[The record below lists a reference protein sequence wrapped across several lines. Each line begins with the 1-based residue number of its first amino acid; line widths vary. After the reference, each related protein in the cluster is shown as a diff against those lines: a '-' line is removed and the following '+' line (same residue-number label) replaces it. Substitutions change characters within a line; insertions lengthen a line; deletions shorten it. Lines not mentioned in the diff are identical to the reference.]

1 MVPHPDFVFAHP
13 KTGQTIVPVTSNGAF
28 KILDLTLVA
37 AIDAGNGQVRR
48 GREHS

>member
-13 KTGQTIVPVTSNGAF
+13 KTGRTIVPVTSDGAL

-37 AIDAGNGQVRR
+37 AIDAGKGPARR